1 MAFAFMALGA
11 ILFVTMSAQ
20 TTFMDTATIDMTHAM
35 QRDWFEALL
44 HQDMQYHDIRDSL
57 LHQDMQYHDIR
68 DSMGLFGT
76 WLLYNNV
83 QDSGCDPSDIV
94 DGVDTCDPSSVDIL
108 GSLFGIFIAT
118 SVLPQ
123 VSVATE
129 ALTGAR
135 FACYPALVAIQRTKK
150 SANGTQKDDQM
161 KD

>member
-68 DSMGLFGT
+68 DSMGEATLISLNGNKYRKGVGKKMAAGVQFLMTFLGGMAYSFYASWRNLLMVLAVTPAMYTSALFM
-76 WLLYNNV
+76 V
-83 QDSGCDPSDIV
+83 
-94 DGVDTCDPSSVDIL
+94 
-108 GSLFGIFIAT
+108 
-118 SVLPQ
+118 
-123 VSVATE
+123 
-129 ALTGAR
+129 
-135 FACYPALVAIQRTKK
+135 
-150 SANGTQKDDQM
+150 
-161 KD
+161 